1 MGVLGPRE
9 HSGAVKLGFEGTV
22 PMVQNAASLLH
33 EFAASVGAGLEIR
46 HELLKAP
53 HVPPR
58 LPARCCAVYVF
69 SLAQRQGQECSAGA
83 NRVLK
88 VGSAGPNSN
97 ARFQS
102 QHYHP
107 RSSGSNLAKSLL
119 NSPEQ
124 WKYLGILQLSE
135 DHVKRWI
142 TDNLDRDQFFL
153 DESQKNHL
161 RQFERFLRARLSPVF
176 EG

>member
-1 MGVLGPRE
+1 
-9 HSGAVKLGFEGTV
+9 
-22 PMVQNAASLLH
+22 MVQNVGSLLA
-33 EFAASVGAGLEIR
+33 EFTASVGGSLQIR

-69 SLAQRQGQECSAGA
+69 SLAQRRGEECPAGP

-102 QHYHP
+102 QHYHA

-119 NSPEQ
+119 TSPEQ
-124 WKYLGILQLSE
+124 WKYLGIVQLSE
-135 DHVKRWI
+135 DDVKRWI

-153 DESQKNHL
+153 DESDRTHL